1 MKAFSIF
8 TRHNL
13 VILAFIVILG
23 AFGLIPLHFAVVI
36 SSHRNTIKTLIQELA
51 LLKEEFE
58 RPDLGNEPSESRI
71 Q

>member
-1 MKAFSIF
+1 MACFRS
-8 TRHNL
+8 
-13 VILAFIVILG
+13 LG
-23 AFGLIPLHFAVVI
+23 GCSQSVEGQSCFDGTGY
-36 SSHRNTIKTLIQELA
+36 SHRNTIKTLIQELA